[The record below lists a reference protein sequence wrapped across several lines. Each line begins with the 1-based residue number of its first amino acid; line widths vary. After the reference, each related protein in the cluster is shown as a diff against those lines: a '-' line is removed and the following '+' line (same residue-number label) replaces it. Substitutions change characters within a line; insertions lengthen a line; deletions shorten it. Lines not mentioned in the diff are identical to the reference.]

1 MREMAERAGRLVGQ
15 APFKTLAKAQALE
28 RSGREILHFE
38 IGEPDF
44 DSPRHVLEAGQR
56 ALMGGKTHYSS
67 PDGLHELRLAVCD
80 EVERTRGYRPEIG
93 QVLITPGA
101 NPIIYFT
108 VSCLVGPKDEV
119 ICPDP
124 GFITYYAVLDYLG
137 VKTVRVPLLEKNE
150 FRMSPDDIRDR
161 ITKKTKLIILN
172 SPQNPTG
179 SVMTPKEI
187 DEVAEIAEEYDIYL
201 LSDEIYGKLT
211 YDTPHRSA
219 SVRDACKER
228 TILLDGFS
236 KAYAMTGWRL
246 GYSVAPEPLTEKMG
260 LLLQTIVS
268 CVTTFVQWGGVEAI
282 EGDQRCISDMMGE
295 FRRRRDAIVGGL
307 NGVNNISCV
316 TPQGAFYVFP
326 NIKKTGMTS
335 QEFTDHMLD
344 ELGIAVLPGTAFG
357 PSGEGYIRM
366 SYATS
371 IQTIEKAMRMM
382 KGHF

>member
-1 MREMAERAGRLVGQ
+1 MRGFAERAGRLVGQ
-15 APFKTLAKAQALE
+15 APFKTLAKAQELE
-28 RSGREILHFE
+28 RKGCEILHFE

-44 DSPRHVLEAGQR
+44 DTPRHVLDAGQG

-67 PDGLHELRLAVCD
+67 PDGLHDLRLAVCD
-80 EVERTRGYRPEIG
+80 EVERTRGYRPDIG
-93 QVLITPGA
+93 QVLVTPGA
-101 NPIIYFT
+101 NPIIYFA
-108 VSCLVGPKDEV
+108 VSCLAGPKDEV

-150 FRMSPDDIRDR
+150 FRMSPDHIRDR
-161 ITKKTKLIILN
+161 ITKRTKLIILN

-179 SVMTPKEI
+179 SVMCEEEI
-187 DEVAEIAEEYDIYL
+187 EEVAGIAEENDIYL

-211 YDTPHRSA
+211 YDTPHHSA
-219 SVRDACKER
+219 SVRDRCKER

-246 GYSVAPEPLTEKMG
+246 GYSVAPEPLTKKMS

-268 CVTTFVQWGGVEAI
+268 CTTTFVQWGGVTALK
-282 EGDQRCISDMMGE
+282 GDQGCISDMMRE
-295 FRRRRDAIVGGL
+295 FRERRDVIVSGL
-307 NGVNNISCV
+307 NGVNDISCV

-335 QEFTDHMLD
+335 QEFADHLLE

-357 PSGEGYIRM
+357 PAGEGYIRM

-371 IQTIEKAMRMM
+371 INTIEKAMKKM
-382 KGHF
+382 KEHF